1 LSRFQAPER
10 ITRDANLLCVA
21 IIAHERAAGAYG
33 IQANAKLT
41 HGHVR
46 PIVVEPIRR
55 RPLETKQG
63 RISTNSAA
71 SRISDTGGTLVP
83 NESEPQQAGGER
95 PLSTQAVVRT
105 LRRMFKVARRASAD
119 QARLRRADQ
128 YAIVKRAYSALHR
141 WREDGL
147 SEEDAER
154 QLRRETELAVA
165 PRSSLALVL
174 IRSAFAK
181 LDERAASKWA
191 AALEMAEQYAIAPKH
206 FLAFLREIG
215 GIEGAHQ
222 RRAWLRRKHARR

>member
-1 LSRFQAPER
+1 MRTRTSARPPNSRRRHDCRRKRAVLSRFQAPER

-21 IIAHERAAGAYG
+21 IIAHERGAGAYG

-105 LRRMFKVARRASAD
+105 LRRMFKVARR
-119 QARLRRADQ
+119 R
-128 YAIVKRAYSALHR
+128 
-141 WREDGL
+141 
-147 SEEDAER
+147 
-154 QLRRETELAVA
+154 
-165 PRSSLALVL
+165 
-174 IRSAFAK
+174 IR
-181 LDERAASKWA
+181 
-191 AALEMAEQYAIAPKH
+191 
-206 FLAFLREIG
+206 LAFPERINT
-215 GIEGAHQ
+215 
-222 RRAWLRRKHARR
+222 RF